1 MTPHKAKALAKAKP
15 LAKAKALACLCGLLL
30 APAVVLG
37 AVEAKRFTQLTVEEL
52 TPAQHEVADEV
63 LKVSSLGIQGP
74 YNVMLRSPEMAKRQV
89 ALLDYLR
96 FKTSVPRRLNE
107 FAILIESRL
116 WTSQVEWKAH
126 YPLAIKA
133 GLSEA
138 VAADLREGRRPAA
151 MQPDEAV
158 VFDICTEL
166 ATKHDLADATF
177 ARAKQVMSDQQI
189 VDLVTVAG
197 TYVMVAMQ
205 LAAGREDTPDGS
217 TPLAPMPAGWVLQ

>member
-1 MTPHKAKALAKAKP
+1 MIWSKARALV
-15 LAKAKALACLCGLLL
+15 CLSGLLL

-37 AVEAKRFTQLTVEEL
+37 AVEVKRFKQLTVEDL
-52 TPAQHEVADEV
+52 TPEQHQVADEV

-151 MQPDEAV
+151 MQADETV
-158 VFDICTEL
+158 VFDVVTEL
-166 ATKHDLADATF
+166 AAKHDLSDATF

-189 VDLVTVAG
+189 VDLVTLSG

-205 LAAGREDTPDGS
+205 LATGQEGTPDGT
-217 TPLAPMPAGWVLQ
+217 TPLSPMPAGWVLQ